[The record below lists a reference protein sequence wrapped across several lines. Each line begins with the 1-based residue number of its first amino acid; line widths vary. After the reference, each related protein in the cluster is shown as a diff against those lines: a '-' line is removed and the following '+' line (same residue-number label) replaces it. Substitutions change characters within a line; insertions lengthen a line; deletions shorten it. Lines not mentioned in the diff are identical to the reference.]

1 MVNLS
6 IISFKVI
13 FAFLVLETKTGL
25 PNYNRID
32 YLYALIADITI
43 KRKINF
49 FLDIF
54 AFKLNKAHIFLI
66 APMMVIHIR
75 LLFL

>member
-1 MVNLS
+1 MVNS
-6 IISFKVI
+6 CIISLKVML
-13 FAFLVLETKTGL
+13 AFLVLETKTGL

-32 YLYALIADITI
+32 YLYALIADNTI

-54 AFKLNKAHIFLI
+54 TFTLYKTHIFLI
-66 APMMVIHIR
+66 VPMMVIYFR
-75 LLFL
+75 LLFV